1 MTALSFTVIRFL
13 INIRVLELP
22 HKHNGFVEEVG
33 PRLKSNY
40 PFLSL
45 LAPLYIKG
53 KGVAEPKRRQFRE
66 CEQKAKTLDKMC
78 WLD

>member
-1 MTALSFTVIRFL
+1 MRLLTALSFTVVRFL
-13 INIRVLELP
+13 INIRVSELP

-45 LAPLYIKG
+45 GSTLYQG
-53 KGVAEPKRRQFRE
+53 KRGSGNETAAVSR
-66 CEQKAKTLDKMC
+66 M
-78 WLD
+78 